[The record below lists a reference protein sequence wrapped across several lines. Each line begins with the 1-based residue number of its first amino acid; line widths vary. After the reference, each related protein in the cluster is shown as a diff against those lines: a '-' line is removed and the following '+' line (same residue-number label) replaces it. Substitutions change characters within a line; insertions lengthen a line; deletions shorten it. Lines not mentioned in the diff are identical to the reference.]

1 MAIQNTTGSQY
12 LMKFRLKAILAF
24 IPFGQTDFLISKGLR
39 RWIRFGRLY
48 HMSECFCAKDGL
60 IKQILRTELVELFQ
74 WLLPILYNGGGILTI
89 LNGL

>member
-1 MAIQNTTGSQY
+1 MMAIQNTTGSQY
-12 LMKFRLKAILAF
+12 LMKFRLKVIVALT
-24 IPFGQTDFLISKGLR
+24 PFGWALPNNLR
-39 RWIRFGRLY
+39 YWRRYEGLY

-60 IKQILRTELVELFQ
+60 IKQILRPELVELFQ